1 MNNQSHIHE
10 RIMTTT
16 RNETTEERINPPLD
30 SHWNR
35 MAVPT
40 LDILEEVLNEI
51 KKQQETE
58 NEKNDIPTQSF

>member
-10 RIMTTT
+10 LVMTTT
-16 RNETTEERINPPLD
+16 RKETTEERINPPLD